1 MSSSYTWDELRGAE
15 LYWLLTLVLRGQRY
29 RFSTV
34 DLAVPQGSETLHY
47 VAGLSPLDVLDAV
60 PLPGGGVSDRSADIE
75 LLFSRDTAD
84 GWAALAAGAV
94 DMGDGSAE
102 LALWKS
108 GTDYD
113 RRQVVLSGMM
123 ESLQYGARDE
133 PVGFSLVE
141 SPWEPAGAVIPE
153 DSAQVSSD
161 TWPLSAN
168 SGTHAIGDGIE
179 EAWYPTV
186 IGHPGTGPLGTS
198 YQATPA
204 LIVEM
209 PTGGD
214 NTTGSATVLVA
225 GHATRAATE
234 GASLTLHNLTAG
246 TTVSIGC
253 SLIQD
258 NLGRTVSAIQ
268 TGSPPLIADGA
279 ELWVS
284 WPNDGGLPSLREPA
298 TMRGAG
304 EVLTWL
310 LSQTGLRI
318 DMDSLRALEPLLAGV
333 KIDTHINEQTDPW
346 DIVQDQLLPLLPVT
360 WWVGPRGLTARRWPY
375 DATPADAVGHI
386 DAQRDC
392 QRVSSV
398 SRSSAGQVV
407 NRLGIA
413 YAVNASTDSHIGRLV
428 YAPSKVPGEEEVQVN
443 PYAMVSER
451 LHGERQSEDVTTDLI
466 ADTASARSVLDWRL
480 AWESST
486 RESVTFDCPLPFMA
500 LNPADVVTVT
510 DSDLGWSER
519 VAIVTSVLRTP
530 GPSTELSVVTAPNF
544 VRDAPI

>member
-1 MSSSYTWDELRGAE
+1 MSSSLTWDELRGAE
-15 LYWLLTLVLRGQRY
+15 LYWLLSIVLRGERY

-34 DLAVPQGSETLHY
+34 DLDVTQGSNSLQY
-47 VAGLSPLDVLDAV
+47 VSGLAPLDVVDAV

-75 LLFSRDTAD
+75 LLFTRDTAA
-84 GWAALAAGAV
+84 GWAAMADGVV
-94 DMGDGSAE
+94 DMGDGTAE

-108 GTDYD
+108 GTDFD

-123 ESLQYGARDE
+123 ESLEYGAFDE
-133 PVGFSLVE
+133 PVSFSLVE
-141 SPWEPAGAVIPE
+141 SPWEAGGKVIPE
-153 DSAQVSSD
+153 DSAQVSAD

-168 SGTHAIGDGIE
+168 SGTHAIGDGID

-186 IGHPGTGPLGTS
+186 IGHPGTGPAGGS

-209 PTGGD
+209 PTSGD
-214 NTTGSATVLVA
+214 NATVSCTVLVA

-234 GASLTLHNLTAG
+234 GASLTLHNMTAG

-268 TGSPPLIADGA
+268 TASPPTIADGA
-279 ELWVS
+279 ELWIS
-284 WPNDGGLPSLREPA
+284 WPTDGGLPSMRSAA

-310 LSQTGLRI
+310 LSQTGLSV
-318 DMDSLRALEPLLAGV
+318 DMDSLRALETTLAGV

-346 DIVQDQLLPLLPVT
+346 DIVEDLLGLLPVT
-360 WWVGPRGLTARRWPY
+360 WWVGPRGLTAVRWPY
-375 DATPADAVGHI
+375 DATPADALAHI
-386 DAQRDC
+386 DTSTGCHRI
-392 QRVSSV
+392 SSV
-398 SRSSAGQVV
+398 SRSSASQVV

-413 YAVNASTDSHIGRLV
+413 YATNASTDNHIARLV
-428 YAPSKVPGEEEVQVN
+428 YAPSKVPGESEVQLN
-443 PYAMVSER
+443 PYSMTSER
-451 LHGERQSEDVTTDLI
+451 LYGSRQAEDITTDLI
-466 ADTASARSVLDWRL
+466 ADTASARSVLDWRIQ
-480 AWESST
+480 WESAT
-486 RESVTFDCPLPFMA
+486 RESVSFDCPMPFLS
-500 LNPADVVTVT
+500 LNPGAVVTVT
-510 DSDLGWSER
+510 DSSLGWSER

-530 GPSTELSVVTAPNF
+530 GPSTELVVVTVPNF
-544 VRDAPI
+544 IRDAPL